1 MQVLGKN
8 LIGFTESSEGTVG
21 IQAINPTS
29 GEPIGPLFFK
39 ATISE
44 LDLAVHKAN
53 AAFAVYRRKSGA
65 EKAAFLEAIATE
77 IEALGDI
84 LIERY
89 TAESGLP
96 LGRAQGERGRTS
108 GQLRLFA
115 NLLKEGLG

>member
-21 IQAINPTS
+21 IQAINPAS

-53 AAFAVYRRKSGA
+53 AAFAIYRKKSG
-65 EKAAFLEAIATE
+65 
-77 IEALGDI
+77 
-84 LIERY
+84 
-89 TAESGLP
+89 GL
-96 LGRAQGERGRTS
+96 R
-108 GQLRLFA
+108 
-115 NLLKEGLG
+115 